1 MENDYMTH
9 DIGKLLK
16 LINDRL
22 KTSFD
27 ASFKEKDLTLSQ
39 TRVLEFIHMRGTQT
53 TQKEIEEY
61 LEVSHPTV
69 TGIIS
74 RLEKNGFLSCYFDP
88 DDRRNKIV
96 CNTEKAR
103 MLNAFMAEEK
113 NRMEHMMTV
122 GLSETEIGE
131 LFRMLQIIYG
141 NIKQ

>member
-1 MENDYMTH
+1 MTY

-27 ASFKEKDLTLSQ
+27 ASFKEKGLTLSQ
-39 TRVLEFIHMRGTQT
+39 TRVLEFIYMQGNQT

-74 RLEKNGFLSCYFDP
+74 RLEKNGFLSCYFDLN
-88 DDRRNKIV
+88 DRRNKIV

-103 MLNAFMAEEK
+103 ALTVFMMEEK
-113 NRMEHMMTV
+113 NRMEQIMTE
-122 GLSETEIGE
+122 GLSKEEVGE

-141 NIKQ
+141 NIK